1 MLYQRKQGKDCF
13 RWLKMYFVRD
23 EFQDQTRFGESFEP
37 NWIQFKFSAKEFD
50 VNKLD
55 KLTKESGIITEEII
69 NIYKL

>member
-1 MLYQRKQGKDCF
+1 MYLEEMSFKTRLDWRK
-13 RWLKMYFVRD
+13 
-23 EFQDQTRFGESFEP
+23 FEP

-69 NIYKL
+69 NICKL

>member
-1 MLYQRKQGKDCF
+1 MI
-13 RWLKMYFVRD
+13 
-23 EFQDQTRFGESFEP
+23 EP

-69 NIYKL
+69 NICKL